1 MQPMAAK
8 FVVWHE
14 LDADRPVVLL
24 AEDEPFIRFDIA
36 DELRQLGCQ
45 VIEASNADEAIDV
58 VESTARIDLVVT
70 DVRMPGNR
78 DGLDVARAVRQ
89 GRPGLKVVV
98 MSGHLA
104 PNDEHN
110 LLIDLFVSKPTPSDQ
125 LATAIMEMIE
135 ASPANRNG

>member
-8 FVVWHE
+8 FVLWHE
-14 LDADRPVVLL
+14 FDANRPVVLL
-24 AEDEPFIRFDIA
+24 AEDEPIIRFDIA
-36 DELRQLGCQ
+36 DELRRLGCQ

-58 VESTARIDLVVT
+58 VKSTARLDLVVT

-89 GRPGLKVVV
+89 ERPGLRTVI

-104 PNDEHN
+104 PNEEHGH
-110 LLIDLFVSKPTPSDQ
+110 LIDLFVSKPTQSDQ
-125 LATAIMEMIE
+125 LATAIMAMIE
-135 ASPANRNG
+135 ASPAKRDG